1 MPSLLLALV
10 LINAPVDGPASPAPP
25 LAIVHVTVVDTTGGP
40 SLPGRTVLVRDGKVT
55 AVAPDA
61 EAPPI
66 PEGATVVDGSGKYL
80 IPGLW
85 DMHVHLTRESALKL
99 NLANG
104 VTGVRVMWG
113 NPSAFGPAV
122 PHSTWR
128 REIEA
133 GKRLGPRLVI
143 ASNILDGPKPIWPG
157 SVAVKDAESGRAAV
171 RAAKTAGADFVKVYS
186 LLSPEGF
193 RAIAE
198 ECKAQGIPF
207 AGHVPSLVSAR
218 EASDLGMRSMEHLY
232 GLRAA
237 CSPREAESIERR
249 KAILDA
255 AKGDWNAARPKFEP
269 LDARL
274 RETYSDDLAAVFFA
288 RLKAN
293 GTAQCPT
300 LTVLRALG
308 SLDDPKFVDDPR
320 IRYVDPFTRMFW
332 NPKADFRLRSM
343 KPEDFAAQRKAFE
356 RAVEL
361 VGSLNRAGVT
371 ILAGTDEANPYIFP
385 GFSLHDELALLVKA
399 GLTPLQALQAATI
412 VPARFLGRES
422 SLGSVEPGKE
432 ADLVLLDSDPLAD
445 VANTTK
451 IRAVVSRGRLLDR
464 ASLDAILKST
474 EYAMPQK
481 PAEAKKAENP

>member
-1 MPSLLLALV
+1 MSPLLLIFALSF
-10 LINAPVDGPASPAPP
+10 ATADEPPSAAPP
-25 LAIVHVTVVDTTGGP
+25 AAIAHVTVVDTNGGS
-40 SLPGRTVLVRDGKVT
+40 SLPDRTVLVRDGKVA
-55 AVAPDA
+55 AVAPDDS
-61 EAPPI
+61 APPI
-66 PEGATVVDGSGKYL
+66 PEGSTIVDGSGKFL

-104 VTGVRVMWG
+104 VTGIRVMWG
-113 NPSAFGPAV
+113 NPVAFGPAV

-133 GKRLGPRLVI
+133 GKRVGPRLVI

-171 RAAKTAGADFVKVYS
+171 LAAKAAGADFVKVYS
-186 LLSPEGF
+186 LLSPEAF

-198 ECKAQGIPF
+198 ECKAQGLPF

-232 GLRAA
+232 GIRAA
-237 CSPREAESIERR
+237 CSAREAELLVRR
-249 KAILDA
+249 KEILDE
-255 AKGDWNAARPKFEP
+255 AKGDWNAARAKFEP
-269 LDARL
+269 LDAQL
-274 RETYSDDLAAVFFA
+274 RETYRDDIAASLFA
-288 RLKAN
+288 KLKAN
-293 GTAQCPT
+293 GTRQCPT
-300 LTVLRALG
+300 LAVLRALG

-320 IRYVDPFTRMFW
+320 IRYVDPITRLFW

-361 VGSLNRAGVT
+361 VGVLNRAGVP

-399 GLTPLQALQAATI
+399 GLTPMQALQAATI
-412 VPARFLGRES
+412 APARYLGRES
-422 SLGSVEPGKE
+422 SLGTVEVGKE
-432 ADLVLLDSDPLAD
+432 ADLVLLDADPLAD
-445 VANTTK
+445 IANTAK
-451 IRAVVSRGRLLDR
+451 IRAVLSRGRLLDR
-464 ASLDAILKST
+464 TALDAMLKAA
-474 EYAMPQK
+474 EYPVPKK
-481 PAEAKKAENP
+481 PAEEAKATSP